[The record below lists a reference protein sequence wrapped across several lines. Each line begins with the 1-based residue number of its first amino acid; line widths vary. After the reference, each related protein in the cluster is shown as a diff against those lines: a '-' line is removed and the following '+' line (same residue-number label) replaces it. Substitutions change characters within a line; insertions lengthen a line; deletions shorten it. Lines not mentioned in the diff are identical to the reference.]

1 MAEEQDRPITRVDE
15 SVGGRVR
22 VIDGQRPWG
31 SIDTGVSRQGFRRYR
46 LVVFPPGISDF
57 ERRLLRLWHRWPVWG
72 ATLWLVTV
80 IPFVGTPNASMAVV
94 TATALYLGSGATLF
108 AMLGPVRTRVLV
120 MSVVLISGYPDPV
133 AAAAYTELKAV
144 AIILCAADTLRDEGD
159 ITPAQ
164 HEALWWQAYDRL
176 GRNERVRGTTV
187 DRKGTD
193 G

>member
-1 MAEEQDRPITRVDE
+1 MADEPDSPNTRVDARARTP
-15 SVGGRVR
+15 VP
-22 VIDGQRPWG
+22 VIDGPRQWG
-31 SIDTGVSRQGFRRYR
+31 SIETGVSRQGFRRYR
-46 LVVFPPGISDF
+46 LVVFPPGISDL

-94 TATALYLGSGATLF
+94 TATVLYVGSGATLF
-108 AMLGPVRTRVLV
+108 VMLGPIRTRVLT
-120 MSVVLISGYPDPV
+120 MSVVLISGFSNAV

-144 AIILCAADTLRDEGD
+144 AIILCAADMMRDAGD

-176 GRNERVRGTTV
+176 EGR
-187 DRKGTD
+187 TD